1 MTNVTKE
8 RHHRSQEAGLR
19 YVHGDSVF
27 TLRVNIQHLARD
39 IQQIQDYMEKIEHL
53 TNAIKVRQQKVNR
66 SLLILNEWIERAK
79 S

>member
-27 TLRVNIQHLARD
+27 TLRINIQHLTRD
-39 IQQIQDYMEKIEHL
+39 IRQIEEYIDKIDHL
-53 TNAIKVRQQKVNR
+53 TKAIKVRQQKVDR
-66 SLLILNEWIERAK
+66 ALLILNEWIERAK